1 MTEERNGYFAVHSQG
16 LGHATRSVALARGL
30 LERDPRLYFLFLAG
44 SPALDLVVSSGFDAL
59 TMPPAPD
66 FAADEGTLRPVWR
79 WYRDYGRYLRA
90 ATRFM
95 RKESD
100 WAYYRFLIS
109 DSELASVREAVRH
122 HVPTALVLNEF
133 SRDFARD
140 PLSWATEGLGNFWF
154 SRLARYV
161 DLILVTDAG
170 PDWPNVKRIGPI
182 VRQPSASR
190 EQLRE
195 DLFFRKKTILVTVGG
210 TAIGEFVL
218 RAAVRAF
225 RELDLPDT
233 SMVVVSG
240 PKLKEDPAPGVYT
253 YGFLPNLQDY
263 VLAADLVICTAGKG
277 TVNEARAF
285 GTPVIAIPPEGHVEA
300 ERNAAAVGGRFQD
313 VHRLKELIPAKLA
326 EGRLPPRPTGND
338 QAVAL
343 LQEFLERHAAVGTRV
358 GTRDAKKP

>member
-1 MTEERNGYFAVHSQG
+1 MEERNGYFAVHSQG

-30 LERDPRLYFLFLAG
+30 LERDPRFYFLFLAG

-66 FAADEGTLRPVWR
+66 FPARDGVLGPAWR
-79 WYRDYGRYLRA
+79 WYRDYARYLRTA
-90 ATRFM
+90 HRFM
-95 RKESD
+95 RKEGD
-100 WAYYRFLIS
+100 WEYYRFLIS

-122 HVPTALVLNEF
+122 GVPTALVVNEF

-140 PLSWATEGLGNFWF
+140 PLSGAMEGVGNFWF
-154 SRLARYV
+154 SRLARRV
-161 DLILVTDAG
+161 DLVLVSDAG

-182 VRQPSASR
+182 VREPSASR
-190 EQLRE
+190 ETLRE
-195 DLFFRKKTILVTVGG
+195 DLFFRKKTILVSVGG
-210 TAIGEFVL
+210 TAVGEFVL
-218 RAAVRAF
+218 QAAMKAF

-240 PKLKEDPAPGVYT
+240 PKLKVDPAPGVYT

-285 GTPVIAIPPEGHVEA
+285 GTPVIAIPPRGHTEA
-300 ERNAAAVGGRFQD
+300 ERNAAGLGDRFED
-313 VHRLKELIPAKLA
+313 VERLKELIPERLA
-326 EGRLPPRPTGND
+326 LGRLPSVPTGND
-338 QAVAL
+338 QAVTL
-343 LQEFLERHAAVGTRV
+343 LRDFLERRAPA
-358 GTRDAKKP
+358 

>member
-1 MTEERNGYFAVHSQG
+1 MEERNGYFAVHSQG
-16 LGHATRSVALARGL
+16 LGHATRAIALARGL
-30 LERDPRLYFLFLAG
+30 LEQDPRLYFLFLAG

-66 FAADEGTLRPVWR
+66 FPARDGVLRPVWR
-79 WYRDYGRYLRA
+79 WYRDYARYLRTA
-90 ATRFM
+90 GRFM
-95 RKESD
+95 RKEGD
-100 WAYYRFLIS
+100 WEYYRFLIS

-122 HVPTALVLNEF
+122 RVPTALILNEF

-140 PLSWATEGLGNFWF
+140 PLSRAAEGLGNLWF
-154 SRLARYV
+154 TRLARRL
-161 DLILVTDAG
+161 DLILVSDSG
-170 PDWPNVKRIGPI
+170 PEWPNVKRVGPI
-182 VRQPSASR
+182 VRRPSASR
-190 EQLRE
+190 EKLRE
-195 DLFFRKKTILVTVGG
+195 DLFLRKKTILVTVGG
-210 TAIGEFVL
+210 TAVGDFVL
-218 RAAVRAF
+218 RGAIQAF

-240 PKLKEDPAPGVYT
+240 PKLKVESAPGVYT

-285 GTPVIAIPPEGHVEA
+285 GTPVIAIPPKGQVEA
-300 ERNAAAVGGRFQD
+300 ERNAAAVGGHFED

-326 EGRLPPRPTGND
+326 EGRQPPRPTGND

-343 LQEFLERHAAVGTRV
+343 LQEFLERHAAV
-358 GTRDAKKP
+358 